1 MKVKELRKKLKEFD
15 GDLEVVVQNID
26 TIGDDF
32 WEVEDAYQRGET
44 YSISGTRESAVVL
57 K

>member
-1 MKVKELRKKLKEFD
+1 MKVKELRKKLLEFD

-26 TIGDDF
+26 TLGDDF
-32 WEVEDAYQRGET
+32 WEVEDAYRRGET
-44 YSISGTRESAVVL
+44 YSLSGTMESAVVL